1 MKLETGSWETPP
13 PSTPPQLLSRALLPC
28 QTPLALF
35 VINERSKGDCSSC
48 LSSPSDHLTEL
59 ISHLSSPCSHLNPSG
74 CGSLDSSFC
83 QGHCCCPFRECL
95 LPKVPRW
102 PPTPDGEQELST
114 VSQPDSQ
121 RRCRSPSSLLP
132 AAAAAESPCPAC
144 PTNCV
149 LVACTPTSPTSLVAA
164 PNPWRRNTLWGT
176 PMWPPEP
183 PPNTRDRLF
192 SLFES

>member
-1 MKLETGSWETPP
+1 MGDPSSLP
-13 PSTPPQLLSRALLPC
+13 PSSTSQQGFTTTLPDTSGA
-28 QTPLALF
+28 QF
-35 VINERSKGDCSSC
+35 VINKRNKGDCSSC

-59 ISHLSSPCSHLNPSG
+59 VLHLSSPCSHLNPSG
-74 CGSLDSSFC
+74 CGSLHSSFC
-83 QGHCCCPFRECL
+83 QGHCRCPFRECL
-95 LPKVPRW
+95 LPKVPWW

-144 PTNCV
+144 PTCPTNCV

-164 PNPWRRNTLWGT
+164 PNPWKRNTLWGT

-183 PPNTRDRLF
+183 LPNT
-192 SLFES
+192 